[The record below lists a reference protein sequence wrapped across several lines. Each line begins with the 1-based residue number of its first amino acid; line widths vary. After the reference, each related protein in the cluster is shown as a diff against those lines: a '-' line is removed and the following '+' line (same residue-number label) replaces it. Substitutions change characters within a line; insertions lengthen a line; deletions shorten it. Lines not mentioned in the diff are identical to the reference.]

1 MLGLTVH
8 QLFNIYVNVI
18 LTIFEGHKF
27 DSLHVL
33 FLQTRKRGGTLIEWH
48 TLRIDFRKLFHESM

>member
-1 MLGLTVH
+1 MLFIYNNLHYIDKIMLGLTVH
-8 QLFNIYVNVI
+8 QLFNMYVNVI

-33 FLQTRKRGGTLIEWH
+33 FLQTRKRGTL
-48 TLRIDFRKLFHESM
+48 